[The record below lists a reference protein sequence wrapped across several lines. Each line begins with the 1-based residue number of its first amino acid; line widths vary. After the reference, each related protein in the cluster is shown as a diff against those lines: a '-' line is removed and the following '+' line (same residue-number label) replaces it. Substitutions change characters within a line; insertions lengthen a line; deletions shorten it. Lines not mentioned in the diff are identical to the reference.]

1 MKSEMPK
8 CKRCLY
14 SSWIVKMGEEFYCQ
28 LGEGC
33 EFKRKKNKFFEIE
46 FNGEKLSVLQSLHY
60 NLLAGELV
68 NLFVYRNNDITNP
81 RNEVLSAPNC
91 RCFLNKT
98 EVVGLLKATRSRVI
112 K

>member
-14 SSWIVKMGEEFYCQ
+14 SSWVINMGEEFDCQ

-33 EFKRKKNKFFEIE
+33 AFKRKKSRFFEIE
-46 FNGEKLSVLQSLHY
+46 FNGEKLSVLQSLYY
-60 NLLAGELV
+60 NIISGEMVDLT
-68 NLFVYRNNDITNP
+68 VYRNNDITNP
-81 RNEVLSAPNC
+81 RNEVLSAPHC

-98 EVVGLLKATRSRVI
+98 EVVGLLKATKSRLI

>member
-1 MKSEMPK
+1 MKNEMKK
-8 CKRCLY
+8 CKKCLY
-14 SSWIVKMGEEFYCQ
+14 SSWVVRMGEEFDCQ

-33 EFKRKKNKFFEIE
+33 AFKRKKSKFFEIE
-46 FNGEKLSVLQSLHY
+46 FNGEKLSVLQSLYY
-60 NLLAGELV
+60 NILRGELV

-98 EVVGLLKATRSRVI
+98 EVVGLLKATKSRII